1 MIRTFVEWQKIL
13 PKELKEK
20 ISSNEKPQLNTIN
33 YIWLENLMNEYGILS
48 PTIEELFDWIISE
61 QIDAKRK

>member
-1 MIRTFVEWQKIL
+1 MIRTFVEWQKTL
-13 PKELKEK
+13 PIELKEK
-20 ISSNEKPQLNTIN
+20 LSSNKKPQLNTIN
-33 YIWLENLMNEYGILS
+33 YIWLENLMNEDGKLS

>member
-13 PKELKEK
+13 PNELKEK

-33 YIWLENLMNEYGILS
+33 YIWLENLMNEDGKLS
-48 PTIEELFDWIISE
+48 PTIEELFDWIFSE